1 MTRRAALTLAAK
13 PAASAELAELVRLTS
28 GLTPCWSAPLKFHER
43 KSELLM
49 RLCRLARLVRALEA
63 QLAEGAGR

>member
-1 MTRRAALTLAAK
+1 MIARRALTAK
-13 PAASAELAELVRLTS
+13 PVASTELVELVQLTS

-49 RLCRLARLVRALEA
+49 RLRRLARLVRALEG
-63 QLAEGAGR
+63 QLNEAGR